1 MNPDPELKKE
11 PPKDKENHVVNY
23 RFQTIYGR
31 EIDNFGKHLIG
42 KVLSVELTNGK
53 IITGK
58 LRSFGQFDVMIIDQR
73 TGQSIIIMKHAI
85 LTIQGDLEPR
95 KEEEKGK

>member
-1 MNPDPELKKE
+1 MNPDPESKKE
-11 PPKDKENHVVNY
+11 LPKDKEKPMVNY

-58 LRSFGQFDVMIIDQR
+58 LRSFGQFDVMLIDQR

-85 LTIQGDLEPR
+85 LTVLGDLEPR
-95 KEEEKGK
+95 KEGSQ

>member
-1 MNPDPELKKE
+1 MIPNPDTSKTRPVPNDMEE
-11 PPKDKENHVVNY
+11 SVTNH
-23 RFQTIYGR
+23 RFQTIYRGQ
-31 EIDNFGKHLIG
+31 IDNFGKHLIG

-53 IITGK
+53 MITGK

-85 LTIQGDLEPR
+85 LTVQGDLEPR
-95 KEEEKGK
+95 KEGSQ